1 MPAFAAGSC
10 KRLQPRALGNADA
23 ALVGGARRG
32 GKVLMSQGEIRSRR
46 AACRFADGR
55 QAYWP
60 GNATKRGAGTVRAR
74 RLRPA
79 IGAGLRPDVIAH
91 HLCWHYVPA
100 VTGSDRIPSI

>member
-1 MPAFAAGSC
+1 
-10 KRLQPRALGNADA
+10 
-23 ALVGGARRG
+23 
-32 GKVLMSQGEIRSRR
+32 MSQGEIRSRR

-79 IGAGLRPDVIAH
+79 IGAGPRPYVITPSPLLTLRP
-91 HLCWHYVPA
+91 CGY
-100 VTGSDRIPSI
+100 GE